1 MSTGRL
7 CSNCKA
13 VVPREHFYCGRC
25 GASYGEDERE
35 QANETLFFGAMQA
48 PGRAKLILISGEGLE
63 GLSYHLNSTE
73 HGAGKESGVVLFPDD
88 DYLDDEHATFY
99 YRSNKLYLRDEGSLN
114 GTFIRI
120 DEPRELSDG
129 DEILVG
135 RQRLRVEE
143 LFLQDKY
150 KTADGTLKYVSPSH
164 DYKFR
169 LVHLVDGGDPDEPS
183 SRAGRKP
190 GDAFCDHSNSL
201 TIGREG
207 ADILFADDRHIS
219 RHHARVEWKGD
230 KIVVHDLG
238 SKNGTYVRIDDEE
251 PLGHGDYVAMGNE
264 LMRVEINE

>member
-13 VVPREHFYCGRC
+13 VVPREHYYCGRC

-88 DYLDDEHATFY
+88 DYLDDQHATFY
-99 YRSNKLYLRDEGSLN
+99 YRANKLYLRDEGSLN
-114 GTFIRI
+114 GTFVRI
-120 DEPRELSDG
+120 EEPRELSDG

-143 LFLQDKY
+143 LYLQDQY
-150 KTADGTLKYVSPSH
+150 KTADGTLKYVSPNR
-164 DYKFR
+164 DYAFR
-169 LVHLVDGGDPDEPS
+169 LVHVIGDDDS
-183 SRAGRKP
+183 DARGTRKA
-190 GDAFCDHSNSL
+190 GDAFCHPENRL

-207 ADILFADDRHIS
+207 ADILFADDRHVS
-219 RHHARVEWKGD
+219 RKHARVEFKNG
-230 KIVVHDLG
+230 KIMVHDLG
-238 SKNGTYVRIDDEE
+238 AKNGTYVRIDGEE
-251 PLGHGDYVAMGNE
+251 PLEHGDYVAMGNE
-264 LMRVEINE
+264 LMRVEINQ